1 MRLLAALFLA
11 ALLSACGSR
20 IPLKDAQTAPQ
31 VSSAKQPRSEIPAA
45 QNSGKYYAN
54 DGPPD
59 IAPEAL
65 ESTPDATPRA
75 EPLHR
80 FANRPYT
87 VMGTQYVPYTLV
99 KSFKEVG
106 NASWYGRQFQGQKT
120 ANGEIYDLYA
130 MTAAHPTAPLPSYA
144 RVTNLENGRNVVVRI
159 NDRGPFLHGRII
171 DLSYAAAS
179 KLGFARK
186 GSARVEVELL
196 DMGAASVLQP
206 PKVVPPPRITSESS
220 DIVVAGDA
228 GEFYIQLGAFS
239 NEANALAFLNKVA
252 SPVSEALGVAPQ
264 VLDRNGLAR
273 IRVGPYRSRDAAS
286 AALNALSAKTGITGV
301 IGK

>member
-1 MRLLAALFLA
+1 MRVLAAVFFVA
-11 ALLSACGSR
+11 CLSACGSK
-20 IPLKDAQTAPQ
+20 ISLKEGQTAPQ
-31 VSSAKQPRSEIPAA
+31 VVSAKPASSEIPAA

-54 DGPPD
+54 DGPPE

-65 ESTPDATPRA
+65 EGTPDATPRA

-106 NASWYGRQFQGQKT
+106 NASWYGRKFHGQKT

-179 KLGFARK
+179 KLGFARN
-186 GSARVEVELL
+186 GGARVEVELL
-196 DMGAASVLQP
+196 ETEPASVLQP
-206 PKVVPPPRITSESS
+206 PKATPPRVTSESS
-220 DIVVAGDA
+220 DIVVADSA

-239 NEANALAFLNKVA
+239 NEANALAFLNKVT

>member
-1 MRLLAALFLA
+1 MRVPIALLLVAF
-11 ALLSACGSR
+11 LSACGSR
-20 IPLKDAQTAPQ
+20 IPLKEGKTAPQ
-31 VSSAKQPRSEIPAA
+31 VSSAKPPTSEIPAA
-45 QNSGKYYAN
+45 QNPGKYYAN
-54 DGPPD
+54 DGPPE

-65 ESTPDATPRA
+65 EGTPDAMPRA

-106 NASWYGRQFQGQKT
+106 NASWYGRKFHGQKT
-120 ANGEIYDLYA
+120 ASGEIYDLYA

-144 RVTNLENGRNVVVRI
+144 RVTNLENGRDVVVRI

-179 KLGFARK
+179 KLGFARN
-186 GSARVEVELL
+186 GGARVEVELL
-196 DMGAASVLQP
+196 ETGAASVLQP
-206 PKVVPPPRITSESS
+206 PKTTPPRVTSESS
-220 DIVVAGDA
+220 DIVVADSA
-228 GEFYIQLGAFS
+228 GEFYIQLAAFS
-239 NEANALAFLNKVA
+239 NEANALAFLNKVT
-252 SPVSEALGVAPQ
+252 SPVSDALGVTPQ

>member
-1 MRLLAALFLA
+1 MRALLILLLTSLLAACSTRA
-11 ALLSACGSR
+11 
-20 IPLKDAQTAPQ
+20 PLPESNTP
-31 VSSAKQPRSEIPAA
+31 PPIPAA

-54 DGPPD
+54 DGPPE

-65 ESTPDATPRA
+65 EGTPDAMPRA

-87 VMGTQYVPYTLV
+87 VMGTQYVPFTLV

-106 NASWYGRQFQGQKT
+106 NASWYGRKFQGQKT

-144 RVTNLENGRNVVVRI
+144 RVTNLENGRVVVVRI

-179 KLGFARK
+179 KLGYARK
-186 GSARVEVELL
+186 GGARVEVELL
-196 DMGAASVLQP
+196 ELGNASILQP
-206 PKVVPPPRITSESS
+206 PKAVPPRFTSESS
-220 DIVVAGDA
+220 DIVVADSA
-228 GEFYIQLGAFS
+228 GAFYIQLGAFS
-239 NEANALAFLNKVA
+239 NEANALAFLNKVT

-264 VLDRNGLAR
+264 VFDRNGLAR
-273 IRVGPYRSRDAAS
+273 VRIGPYRSHDAAS